1 MNNKYTFIGIN
12 TEEEINIYDKNDKLY
27 FTCTDSY
34 DGATIE
40 LTKDKAIE
48 LANKYDLKIPIYII
62 DSYQNYIFRELDKD
76 LRRGGTNYLSKE
88 YLTLKS
94 L

>member
-1 MNNKYTFIGIN
+1 MRRCELEFYA
-12 TEEEINIYDKNDKLY
+12 TE
-27 FTCTDSY
+27 F
-34 DGATIE
+34 
-40 LTKDKAIE
+40 AIE